1 MRKTLAG
8 LLGLALL
15 GLGVPAER
23 ADAGATV
30 DLLFV
35 GRNGARIRPT
45 DNVRV
50 GEGVRIGDLLTLAIR
65 LRNDIPLTVVVFS
78 LRYDLDGAD
87 ELDVSSAFQWR
98 GVALSRSGNDSF
110 QPIGSLSPTTK
121 DFVGSFQGWTTNL
134 LLPRSLPA
142 AAGAYAGGYQM
153 GTVTFR
159 VNPGARSDVVDFVA
173 GFWHRGGDAIGDAHF
188 RDVGELVRFNAAT
201 VNFTPEPATACL
213 LGLGL
218 AGLGVLAIR
227 RRRR

>member
-8 LLGLALL
+8 LLGLTLL

-35 GRNGARIRPT
+35 GRNGERIAPT
-45 DNVRV
+45 DSVRV
-50 GEGVRIGDLLTLAIR
+50 GEDVRIGDLLTLAIR

-98 GVALSRSGNDSF
+98 GVALSKSGGDSF
-110 QPIGSLSPTTK
+110 QPIGSLSPTTT
-121 DFVGSFQGWTTNL
+121 DFVGSFQGWTSNL

-142 AAGAYAGGYQM
+142 AAGPYAGGYQM

-159 VNPGARSDVVDFVA
+159 VKRGARSDGADVVS
-173 GFWHRGGDAIGDAHF
+173 GLLHRGVDAIGDAHF
-188 RDVGELVRFNAAT
+188 RDVGGLVKFNAAT
-201 VNFTPEPATACL
+201 VHFTPEPATACL
-213 LGLGL
+213 MGLGL
-218 AGLGVLAIR
+218 AGLGVLSVRLR
-227 RRRR
+227 RR